1 MPTFVEELKTERM
14 TTTLIVLAA
23 TMGNKY
29 GGLKQLEGIG
39 PNGETILDYS
49 IYDAVKAGFNKV
61 VFVISKYFE
70 QDFKEKVSGKY
81 ENIVDV
87 EYVFQEVE
95 LVPSELKNAKRSLLW
110 GSAHA
115 MLMGEE
121 SINEPFG
128 VINAVNFYQQES
140 FRLLY
145 KNLQAIRNTQYQYFM
160 IGFRLSNVLAEA
172 GGVTRGICDV
182 NDENELLSVI
192 DRHGVERIGGNPAY
206 LNEYN
211 KWEALNEN
219 SLVSM
224 NMWGFTPEIFKHT
237 REAFDQF
244 IKEKGM
250 DMKAHFSIP
259 DFINGMIANGTHV
272 KLIETP
278 AKWMGLVSPDDRI
291 QVILRINE
299 LIRKGVYPAKLFE
312 PNFETNK

>member
-1 MPTFVEELKTERM
+1 MG
-14 TTTLIVLAA
+14 TTLIVLAA

-49 IYDAVKAGFNKV
+49 IYDAVKVGFNKV
-61 VFVISKYFE
+61 VFVISKHFA
-70 QDFKEKVSGKY
+70 QDFKKRVSGKY

-95 LVPSELKNAKRSLLW
+95 SVPPELRNTKRSLLW

-115 MLMGEE
+115 MLMGKDV
-121 SINEPFG
+121 INEPFG
-128 VINAVNFYQQES
+128 VINAVNFYQRES
-140 FRLLY
+140 FGLLY
-145 KNLQAIRNTQYQYFM
+145 NNLQSIRESQHQYFM
-160 IGFRLSNVLAEA
+160 VGFRLANVLAEA
-172 GGVTRGICDV
+172 GGVTRGICEVDKI
-182 NDENELLSVI
+182 NELISVI
-192 DRHGVERIGGNPAY
+192 DRYGIERMGGNPAF
-206 LNEYN
+206 LNKYN
-211 KWEALNEN
+211 KWEALDKN

-224 NMWGFTPEIFKHT
+224 NMWGFTPEIYEFIQ
-237 REAFDQF
+237 EEFSVF
-244 IKEKGM
+244 IKNKGM

-259 DFINGMIANGTHV
+259 DFINTIIAGGIHV

-291 QVILRINE
+291 QVILRIND
-299 LIRKGVYPAKLFE
+299 LIRKGVYPTKLFE

>member
-1 MPTFVEELKTERM
+1 M

-81 ENIVDV
+81 ENIVNV

-95 LVPSELKNAKRSLLW
+95 LVPLELRNPKRALLW

-115 MLMGEE
+115 MLMGDA
-121 SINEPFG
+121 IVNEPFG

-140 FRLLY
+140 FSLLY
-145 KNLQAIRNTQYQYFM
+145 NNLQSIRDTQYQYFM
-160 IGFRLSNVLAEA
+160 IGFRLSNVLAET
-172 GGVTRGICDV
+172 GGVTRGICEI
-182 NDENELLSVI
+182 NDQNELLSVI
-192 DRHGVERIGGNPAY
+192 DRHDVERIGGNPAF

-211 KWEALNEN
+211 KWEPLNEN

-224 NMWGFTPEIFKHT
+224 NMWGFTPEIFRHVQ
-237 REAFDQF
+237 EAFDRF
-244 IKEKGM
+244 IKEKGL
-250 DMKAHFSIP
+250 DMKAHYSIP
-259 DFINGMIANGTHV
+259 DFINSIIGAGIHV

-299 LIRKGVYPAKLFE
+299 LIRKGVYPNKLFE